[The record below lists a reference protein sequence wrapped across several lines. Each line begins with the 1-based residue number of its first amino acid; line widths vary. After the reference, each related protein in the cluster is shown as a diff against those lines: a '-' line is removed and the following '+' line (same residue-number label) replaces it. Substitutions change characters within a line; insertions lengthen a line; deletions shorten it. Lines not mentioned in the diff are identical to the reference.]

1 MKNSLSL
8 EASAYLRQHQDNP
21 VAWFS
26 WGTEALEKARN
37 EKKPIFLSIGYSSCH
52 WCHVM
57 ERESFSDQEIAQI
70 LNEKFVSIKLD
81 REERPDL
88 DALYMKA
95 VQLMTGHGGW
105 PLNVFLTPELRPFF
119 GGTYFPPE
127 PMKSRPSFR
136 QVLTEIDKAFHEQAD
151 AVKKNSDG
159 LTHALFQSG
168 RYFEAQPLDQ
178 ATELENRSIQNL
190 MKISDKEHGGF
201 GSAPKFFHAE
211 NYRLLMRHYFVTK
224 NNHCLEIL
232 EKSLKAMIFGGIYD
246 QVGGGF
252 HRYSTDHAWHTP
264 HFEKMLYDNALML
277 DVLVEAW
284 QLTKKDLYREVALD
298 IIDWLKREMTSAQLG
313 FFSSIDADSNHE
325 EGEFYVWQY
334 DDLKSLLEP
343 ELLQTL
349 DIHPSGNFES
359 RNIIYFKEDAP
370 EDVWLKFK
378 RLKRGLQ
385 EIRSRRVKPETDRK
399 IQVSWNALMLSA
411 LSKASFVF
419 QLDELKTLV
428 GRTLDSIWSRGWT
441 GSSLAHVIYEDGVT
455 KMGFLEDYSYLAE
468 AFLRH
473 FQYVGRFE
481 DFERA
486 QSLSNALLEDFYDD
500 EVGGFWMSSQ
510 NQADILLRSK
520 DIFDGALPSPYAV
533 AVSVM
538 DQMHQWTTEAKYA
551 RAFEKSSVAIMGS
564 ALQQC
569 GGFGRFVLAL
579 QESRSSL
586 IVAVQPGELGLQA
599 ISKDYIGA
607 NKLFVW
613 DREDQELESLSVLKS
628 KWGPGPAYYVCHHG
642 ECQNPQELWSHQLF
656 ASPVDKA
663 S

>member
-1 MKNSLSL
+1 MKNSLSF
-8 EASAYLRQHQDNP
+8 ESSAYLKQHQDNP

-26 WGTEALEKARN
+26 WGSEALDKARH
-37 EKKPIFLSIGYSSCH
+37 EGKPIFLSIGYSSCH

-57 ERESFSDQEIAQI
+57 ERESFSKTEVAEI
-70 LNEKFVSIKLD
+70 LNKKFVPIKLD

-127 PMKSRPSFR
+127 PMKGRPSFR
-136 QVLTEIDKAFHEQAD
+136 QVLTEIATVFHEQAD
-151 AVKKNSDG
+151 AVKKNADS

-168 RYFEAQPLDQ
+168 RYFEAQSLDQ
-178 ATELENRSIQNL
+178 TSELESRSVQNL
-190 MKISDKEHGGF
+190 LKVSDKDYGGF
-201 GSAPKFFHAE
+201 GAAPKFFHSD
-211 NYRLLMRHYFVTK
+211 NYRLLMRHYARTQD
-224 NNHCLEIL
+224 HQSLEIL
-232 EKSLKAMIFGGIYD
+232 EKSLKAMAFGGIYD

-252 HRYSTDHAWHTP
+252 HRYSTDQSWQTP

-277 DVLVEAW
+277 DVFVEAW
-284 QLTKKDLYREVALD
+284 QLTKNELYREVAMD
-298 IIDWLKREMTSAQLG
+298 MIRWLKRDMMSPQFG
-313 FFSSIDADSNHE
+313 FYSSVDADSNHE
-325 EGEFYVWQY
+325 EGEFYVWDY
-334 DDLKSLLEP
+334 EDLKSVLEP
-343 ELLQTL
+343 ELLQAL
-349 DIHPSGNFES
+349 DVHPSGNFGS
-359 RNIIYFKEDAP
+359 KNIIYFKPSASE
-370 EDVWLKFK
+370 EIWLRFRKIQEK
-378 RLKRGLQ
+378 LQ
-385 EIRSRRVKPETDRK
+385 EMRSKRVKPDTDRK
-399 IQVSWNALMLSA
+399 IQVSWNALMLGA
-411 LSKASFVF
+411 LSRAAFVF
-419 QLDELKTLV
+419 GLDDLKTLV
-428 GRTLDSIWSRGWT
+428 GQSLDSVWSRAWKE
-441 GSSLAHVIYEDGVT
+441 SSLAHVIYEDATT

-473 FQYVGRFE
+473 FQYEGRIE

-486 QSLSNALLEDFYDD
+486 QVLSEALLEDFYDA

-538 DQMHQWTTEAKYA
+538 DQTYQWTGEEKYA
-551 RAFEKSSVAIMGS
+551 QAFEKSAKAIMGS
-564 ALQQC
+564 ALRQC

-579 QESRSSL
+579 QESQSAL
-586 IVAVQPGELGLQA
+586 IVAVRPGEADLKA
-599 ISKDYIGA
+599 MRKDYLGP
-607 NKLFVW
+607 NKVFIW
-613 DREDQELESLSVLKS
+613 RSEDKKLESLSALKS
-628 KWGPGPAYYVCHHG
+628 KWGPRPAYYACRHG